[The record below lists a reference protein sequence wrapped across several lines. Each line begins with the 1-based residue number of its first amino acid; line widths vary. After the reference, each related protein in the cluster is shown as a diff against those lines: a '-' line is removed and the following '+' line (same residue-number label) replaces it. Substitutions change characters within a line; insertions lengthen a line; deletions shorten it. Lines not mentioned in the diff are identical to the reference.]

1 MSKAKI
7 VKNIFLQFNN
17 KTAQRYL
24 DYFWKNGKVGAGGKM
39 QIPKESAYNIS
50 QISRKTG
57 FPPKVLQNMAQDRL
71 KLGTLKD
78 LRALGSP
85 KKGSYLDKI
94 INKDWTGGLQPGF
107 IRTKRTGATGRVNAP
122 RNLGKYELDEL
133 RNSYMQ
139 PNKAFPKLTDD
150 ADFFRATNKDLN

>member
-50 QISRKTG
+50 QIG
-57 FPPKVLQNMAQDRL
+57 IWEEF
-71 KLGTLKD
+71 LGMFL
-78 LRALGSP
+78 
-85 KKGSYLDKI
+85 
-94 INKDWTGGLQPGF
+94 
-107 IRTKRTGATGRVNAP
+107 
-122 RNLGKYELDEL
+122 
-133 RNSYMQ
+133 
-139 PNKAFPKLTDD
+139 
-150 ADFFRATNKDLN
+150 